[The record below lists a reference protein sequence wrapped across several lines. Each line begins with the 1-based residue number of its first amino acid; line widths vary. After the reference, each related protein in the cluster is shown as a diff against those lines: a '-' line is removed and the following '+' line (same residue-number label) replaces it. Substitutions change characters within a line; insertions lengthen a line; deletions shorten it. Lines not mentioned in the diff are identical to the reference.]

1 MTRGRTKKKNHP
13 SFSHS
18 TAKKRERTEQQRSI
32 NWCNWWMMWLMLYV
46 FDLIWYPPM
55 CWRKMH
61 RMCVHLYLFS
71 IKPLLTQRGCSSQF
85 ILYLFFF
92 ASLHH
97 PWVWFSISG
106 IEDEIDCVYLCT
118 DNSLFIMN
126 NLQELCFFFF
136 FIFLSQFHSSVIH
149 SFCRWSICLIW
160 SCLMIKVHANV
171 LCVLHDTYKF
181 WLFPKAAIKFM
192 AERVRERKEI

>member
-136 FIFLSQFHSSVIH
+136 SFSYLNSIQVLFIRSVDDPFVWYGRVWWLRCMRMSCVCYTILI
-149 SFCRWSICLIW
+149 SFDYS
-160 SCLMIKVHANV
+160 
-171 LCVLHDTYKF
+171 
-181 WLFPKAAIKFM
+181 
-192 AERVRERKEI
+192 RKPQ